1 MAAHYIIHPTQPNYS
16 SMISSQGRS
25 AATTGRARPSSQ
37 PSPSSPIPSLAT
49 EPQKEEE
56 GCEEFCK
63 FASDIEEEFAERFG
77 NLTYISWA
85 CSLTT

>member
-1 MAAHYIIHPTQPNYS
+1 MAAHYIHPTQPNFS
-16 SMISSQGRS
+16 SIISSQGRS

-37 PSPSSPIPSLAT
+37 PSPSRTMIPSLAT

-77 NLTYISWA
+77 NLTYIFWA
-85 CSLTT
+85 CSLTS